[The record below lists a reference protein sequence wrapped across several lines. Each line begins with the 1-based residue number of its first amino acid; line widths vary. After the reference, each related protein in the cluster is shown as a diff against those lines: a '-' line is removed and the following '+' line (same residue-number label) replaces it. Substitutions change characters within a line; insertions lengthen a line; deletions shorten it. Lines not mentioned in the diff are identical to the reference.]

1 MIKTEAKRRDLRPS
15 LNLQPPKNVSKAL
28 RHYDSELELVWN
40 DEGQWEI
47 YRLKQKGITKD
58 EDILHWQMSVPQ
70 QGSIITVGIV
80 SWLKRFDSTC
90 GGNKTK
96 EELVKEFFKNM
107 KEINYKQKIKRQK
120 ELDEAQYAYSGM
132 LHRYAVEREQI
143 SVPTLVGMNKKTGK
157 KIYAVKKAA
166 KR

>member
-96 EELVKEFFKNM
+96 E
-107 KEINYKQKIKRQK
+107 
-120 ELDEAQYAYSGM
+120 
-132 LHRYAVEREQI
+132 
-143 SVPTLVGMNKKTGK
+143 
-157 KIYAVKKAA
+157 
-166 KR
+166 